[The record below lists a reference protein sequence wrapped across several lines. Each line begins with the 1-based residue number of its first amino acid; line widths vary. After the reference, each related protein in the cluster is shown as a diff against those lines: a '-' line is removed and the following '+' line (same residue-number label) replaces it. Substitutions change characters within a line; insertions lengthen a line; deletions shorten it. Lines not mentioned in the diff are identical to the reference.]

1 MSFIGEL
8 TDQRCKVCNT
18 KYAHVIT
25 EVIQIRQQLSQES
38 MQQIGVTN
46 MKLYFPSYF
55 CLVWIPNQ
63 CCTVFSG
70 SFISLNMIFEWV
82 TVESTQLWASYI
94 LVHFNYL
101 AEAISRDT
109 Y

>member
-18 KYAHVIT
+18 KYAYVIK

-46 MKLYFPSYF
+46 MKLHFPSYF
-55 CLVWIPNQ
+55 CLFAFQ
-63 CCTVFSG
+63 
-70 SFISLNMIFEWV
+70 ISVVL
-82 TVESTQLWASYI
+82 S
-94 LVHFNYL
+94 LVAAL
-101 AEAISRDT
+101 SV
-109 Y
+109 